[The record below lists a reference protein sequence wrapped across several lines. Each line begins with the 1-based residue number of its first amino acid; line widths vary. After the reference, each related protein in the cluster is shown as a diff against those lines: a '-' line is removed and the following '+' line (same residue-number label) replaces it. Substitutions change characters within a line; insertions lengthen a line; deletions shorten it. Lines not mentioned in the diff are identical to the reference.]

1 VIDVLV
7 VDDDFYVAK
16 INAHYVSEVPGFRVA
31 GIAHSAGPA
40 FAAVEGGGIDL
51 ILLDEHLPDKNG
63 LALIRRLR
71 HLGHDVDVIMVTAD
85 RRPESVRSAIRA
97 GVLHYLVKPF
107 TCDSLRERLEAY
119 ARLRLTFH
127 DGAEMDQV
135 GVDRALRAL
144 RAPETEEALPKGFS
158 ERTAELVV
166 RVVAECGADRQVSAV
181 EVSALAAISRS
192 TAQRYLKILADRGR
206 LRLSLRYGESGRP
219 EHLYS
224 DASPVKRSATR

>member
-1 VIDVLV
+1 MLV

-31 GIAHSAGPA
+31 GIAHSAAPA

-51 ILLDEHLPDKNG
+51 ILLDEHLPDENG
-63 LALIRRLR
+63 LSLTRRLR

-85 RRPESVRSAIRA
+85 RRPESVREAIRA

-107 TCDSLRERLEAY
+107 TCDSLRDRLEAY
-119 ARLRLTFH
+119 ARLRLSFH
-127 DGAEMDQV
+127 DGAEMDQ
-135 GVDRALRAL
+135 GRVDRTLSALRT
-144 RAPETEEALPKGFS
+144 PEAEEVLPKGYS
-158 ERTAELVV
+158 ERTAELVA
-166 RVVAECGADRQVSAV
+166 RIVAECGADRQLSALD
-181 EVSALAAISRS
+181 VSALASISRS

-206 LRLSLRYGESGRP
+206 LQLTLRYGESGRP

-224 DASPVKRSATR
+224 GA